1 MATLKVVSSL
11 VLLTA
16 SAFALK
22 GAMGGGGEAPLD
34 PPPPVNTVF
43 AGVLMRIG
51 APAEA
56 LASAGILATQVPGMV
71 AAVQTLYSE
80 AQLASLDQA
89 FFEAKSARDRLVRKV
104 RSGRASPAEIASV
117 AQAEATFANA
127 DTARRNHLDSLLNA
141 ALATVSAEQAAIV
154 RRIKANRSWE
164 IPVEFLVKDRTEPNW
179 VELRS
184 ALATER
190 IAAQDEEETYPLS
203 TQTYLAQVRAE
214 TEIALARVNKD
225 ANLVAVQT
233 AWNAAAGN

>member
-1 MATLKVVSSL
+1 MCSSDL
-11 VLLTA
+11 
-16 SAFALK
+16 
-22 GAMGGGGEAPLD
+22 
-34 PPPPVNTVF
+34 
-43 AGVLMRIG
+43 
-51 APAEA
+51 
-56 LASAGILATQVPGMV
+56 
-71 AAVQTLYSE
+71 VQTLYSE
-80 AQLASLDQA
+80 GQLASLDEA
-89 FFEAKSARDRLVRKV
+89 FFEAKAARDKLVRKV

-127 DTARRNHLDSLLNA
+127 DTARKNNLDSLLNA
-141 ALATVSAEQAAIV
+141 ALATVSSEQAAIV
-154 RRIKANRSWE
+154 RCIKANRSWE
-164 IPVEFLVKDRTEPNW
+164 VSVEFLVKNRTEPNW

-190 IAAQDEEETYPLS
+190 IAAQDAEETCPLS